1 MKTKITNQLKGI
13 FIYLT
18 FSFCLLSLSSYAQ
31 APDAFKYQTV
41 VRNSSNQPIPNQAVS
56 LKISIL
62 QGSATGTAVYEETH
76 AATTNVLGIVNLEI
90 GNGTLVSGSFAGI
103 NWGTNSYYVKIELDP
118 AGGTAYQNMGTSQLL
133 SVPYALYAAAGTEGP
148 QGPAGATGPQGP
160 AGPTGATG
168 ATGPQG
174 PAGPAGSANIS
185 GTTNYLVKFTGA
197 TSGGNSVIYD
207 NGTNIGIGTIS
218 PAAQLHTTGT
228 LRFTGAGTPGT
239 GKVLTSDGTGNASW
253 QTPVSLPAGTSEQT
267 LRHDGSNWI
276 ANSFLTNNGTGLGV
290 NASPAT
296 NTQLY
301 LSRPSSNYGAG
312 YSNIYAYRNG
322 SSTSANGGIS
332 WAFHEIDAAIKA
344 YSFWGNSYS
353 SAIAGYSDLDFPN
366 SAAIIG
372 SNGGLTWGALAY
384 HDANNYIWAGNF
396 QGDVQVSGKLGVGTN
411 TPGRKLE
418 VSGSGEQFIRVSS
431 TGTSDVGI
439 EFLRTGASTGDWRIA
454 NVSGNLRFFWS
465 DDDYATTT
473 TPISINNINGRV
485 GIGTITPTQQLDVAG
500 NIRLRDANRSI
511 GTFSSHELALV
522 TNSVERINI
531 KTDGKV
537 GIGTT
542 TPSGLL
548 TVNAD
553 GSGTSYPAIR
563 ANNTNATGIALYA
576 SASSSDAA
584 MVVSQSGAGGIMAK
598 FFDGGSN
605 DVVRI
610 DNGGGA
616 NIGAIRLYGSN
627 TSTNYG
633 GFMNGSTSFGL
644 VMGHTYLGSPYAIA
658 NAYRPTSST
667 SAFVPWLNNTTSLG
681 SATYRWIALHAVNG
695 TIQTSDKTKKENIK
709 DLSFGLDA
717 VMKLKPV
724 SYSWKDKNLQIGTG
738 TNYGFIAQDVEQI
751 LPDVVVHTY
760 TSQEEIEN
768 ARTEKGI
775 ELDPETYG
783 VKYSELI
790 PVMVKA
796 MQEQQEM
803 IEDQNRKIENLEN
816 LIEQQQIQIS
826 ALLQIITNT
835 PSTGVTK

>member
-1 MKTKITNQLKGI
+1 L
-13 FIYLT
+13 
-18 FSFCLLSLSSYAQ
+18 
-31 APDAFKYQTV
+31 
-41 VRNSSNQPIPNQAVS
+41 
-56 LKISIL
+56 
-62 QGSATGTAVYEETH
+62 
-76 AATTNVLGIVNLEI
+76 
-90 GNGTLVSGSFAGI
+90 
-103 NWGTNSYYVKIELDP
+103 
-118 AGGTAYQNMGTSQLL
+118 
-133 SVPYALYAAAGTEGP
+133 
-148 QGPAGATGPQGP
+148 
-160 AGPTGATG
+160 
-168 ATGPQG
+168 
-174 PAGPAGSANIS
+174 
-185 GTTNYLVKFTGA
+185 
-197 TSGGNSVIYD
+197 
-207 NGTNIGIGTIS
+207 GTNIGIGTIS

-239 GKVLTSDGTGNASW
+239 GKVLTSDASGNATWQAPSGGTSLPTGNN
-253 QTPVSLPAGTSEQT
+253 GQT
-267 LRHDGSNWI
+267 LRHS
-276 ANSFLTNNGTGLGV
+276 
-290 NASPAT
+290 
-296 NTQLY
+296 
-301 LSRPSSNYGAG
+301 
-312 YSNIYAYRNG
+312 G
-322 SSTSANGGIS
+322 SSWESDDFLINKGNKIWINFDSTGPTMPALYSHATAFIENNNNAMLGNANDS
-332 WAFHEIDAAIKA
+332 H
-344 YSFWGNSYS
+344 
-353 SAIAGYSDLDFPN
+353 IALH
-366 SAAIIG
+366 
-372 SNGGLTWGALAY
+372 LASTT
-384 HDANNYIWAGNF
+384 
-396 QGDVQVSGKLGVGTN
+396 QVTGDGVGLAFSNSEEASLVGAKIVHIRTGGWSVGDLCFFTRTAAGSGDLTTEKMRITSTGN
-411 TPGRKLE
+411 IGIGTSTPARKLE

-439 EFLRTGASTGDWRIA
+439 ELLRTGASTGDWRIA

-485 GIGTITPTQQLDVAG
+485 GIGTIAPTQQLDVAG

-627 TSTNYG
+627 TSTSYG
-633 GFMNGSTSFGL
+633 GFMNGSTGYGL

-681 SATYRWIALHAVNG
+681 NATYRWIAVHAVNG
-695 TIQTSDKTKKENIK
+695 TIQTSDKNQKENIQ
-709 DLSFGLDA
+709 DISYGLDA
-717 VMKLKPV
+717 VMKLKPI
-724 SYSWKDKNLQIGTG
+724 SFRWKDKNCSLGTG
-738 TNYGFIAQDVEQI
+738 NNLGFIAQDLEKVI
-751 LPDVVVHTY
+751 PDVVVHSITPP
-760 TSQEEIEN
+760 EEIEN
-768 ARTEKGI
+768 ARNEKGI

-783 VKYSELI
+783 VKYSELV
-790 PVMVKA
+790 PVLVKA
-796 MQEQQEM
+796 MQEQQVI
-803 IEDQNRKIENLEN
+803 IENQNIKIEFL
-816 LIEQQQIQIS
+816 QQQIDE
-826 ALLQIITNT
+826 LKN
-835 PSTGVTK
+835 K